1 MNMEVSNNVN
11 GTNEQETVVILD
23 AGAQY
28 GKVRSMDTSP
38 VFSPAVVYV
47 FIFIWIIKLAYST
60 LLC

>member
-47 FIFIWIIKLAYST
+47 FIFI
-60 LLC
+60 